1 MYQLSTPLS
10 QVTGIG
16 PQRLA
21 ALEATGLTSVQDLL
35 LWVPLRYEDRSQLVT
50 CATAPLNELITL
62 EAEVVKASQRF
73 VGRRSFQ
80 TATIQDSSGQLSVRW
95 FNNKF
100 VMAKLQPGTRWLFSG
115 KLNDRRTLMQP
126 VVEAATADTIHT
138 GRLVPIYSSLSG
150 FKAGSLR
157 RLLKHV
163 IDQLDPELDDPIIQ
177 AVAGNLMSLA
187 DTFTQL
193 HFPDTEDRVISA
205 RERLALEE
213 LLSLMRHAHHLK
225 QYWHDL
231 PPALAAPVLDTND
244 TTAILSQLPFSLT
257 AGQHQAVAEISQDIA
272 STQPMN
278 RLLIGDVGSGKTVVA
293 GLAAWQVAQ
302 AGGTVGFI
310 APTQILAQQHVQTL
324 QRLFP
329 KLQIELITGQRKTPT
344 DRSPQFWVGTQ
355 AILNRLELLKPSLL
369 IFDEQHRFGVSQ
381 RSTISF
387 GHHTPHIL
395 TMSATPI
402 PRTLMLTI
410 FAHLQLSTLAELPA
424 GRIPTKSWVIPENKR
439 AASLEWMADQIEQGR
454 QPGHQPCQVLWVCPF
469 IDPSQSAALENVAAA
484 KETFTSLAAQLKPLG
499 IRAGLLHGRQSKAE
513 QAKVIDSLRAQQLDL
528 VVTTPIV
535 EVGVDLPAA
544 SIMVIEAAERF
555 GLASLHQLRG
565 RVGRAGQQGYCL
577 LFTTSKT
584 AETQQRLHQFCD
596 STNGSELAELDLHHR
611 GAGDLF
617 GTAQHGFDQLRF
629 ATWTDFELISQA
641 RQLFEKL
648 PTDTT
653 WHSLFDHASPQ
664 NPNLPLAN

>member
-16 PQRLA
+16 PQRLT
-21 ALEATGLTSVQDLL
+21 ALTTAGLTTVQDLL

-50 CATAPLNELITL
+50 TATAPLNELVTL

-80 TATIQDSSGQLSVRW
+80 TATIKDATGQLSVRW

-163 IDQLDPELDDPIIQ
+163 IDQLDPELDDPVVQ
-177 AVAGNLMSLA
+177 ATANNLMSLA

-193 HFPDTEDRVISA
+193 HFPDTEARVISA

-213 LLSLMRHAHHLK
+213 LLSLMRHAQHLK

-231 PPALAAPVLDTND
+231 PPALASPAVNPNNWNH
-244 TTAILSQLPFSLT
+244 ALSQLPFSLT
-257 AGQHQAVAEISQDIA
+257 NGQQQAISEISRDLA
-272 STQPMN
+272 GTQPMN
-278 RLLIGDVGSGKTVVA
+278 RLLVGDVGSGKTVVA
-293 GLAAWQVAQ
+293 GLAAWQVIR
-302 AGGTVGFI
+302 AGGTVGLV

-324 QRLFP
+324 SRLFP
-329 KLQIELITGQRKTPT
+329 DLQIELITGQRKTPS
-344 DRSPQFWVGTQ
+344 DRPPQLWVGTQ
-355 AILNRLELLKPSLL
+355 AILNRLTLLKPSLL

-381 RSTISF
+381 RSAISF
-387 GHHTPHIL
+387 GQQTPHIL

-410 FAHLQLSTLAELPA
+410 FAHLQLSTLSELPA
-424 GRIPTKSWVIPENKR
+424 GRLPTKSWVIPDSKR
-439 AASLEWMADQIEQGR
+439 AASLEWMADQIR
-454 QPGHQPCQVLWVCPF
+454 LGHQENQPRQVLWVCPF

-484 KETFTSLAAQLKPLG
+484 KDTFASLAAQLQPLG
-499 IRAGLLHGRQSKAE
+499 VRAGLLHGRQSKAE
-513 QAKVIDSLRAQQLDL
+513 QAKVIESLREHQLDL

-577 LFTTSKT
+577 LFTTSKS

-648 PTDTT
+648 PTDNS
-653 WHSLFDHASPQ
+653 WRSLFDHASPQ